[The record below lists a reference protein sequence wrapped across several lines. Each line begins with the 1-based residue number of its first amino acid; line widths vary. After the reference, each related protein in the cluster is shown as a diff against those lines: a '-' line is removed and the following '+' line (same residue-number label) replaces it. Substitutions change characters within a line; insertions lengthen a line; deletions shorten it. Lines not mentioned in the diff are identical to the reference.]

1 MLARMHLAGR
11 DFDRHQPNLRG
22 LPWWNETVPVVL
34 PHLGP
39 AGGAAAQSE
48 LAYQNHVAASSGYA
62 ALPRGPG
69 ACRPVPRQRDVRRR
83 RTHRLLRL
91 LLCGRGHLA
100 VRPGRVPERLVH
112 RPAHRAH
119 AAERARHAL
128 LAPTRRCARSR
139 RPSASCCPPCCA
151 PARCAFWISRLWDFY
166 LPREAS
172 MLKPHDPTHF
182 RAGAAPSVAT
192 LVPFVGSALALTL
205 LPAAT
210 LGLMAATLEA
220 SKGKFPMPT
229 ILISAFRAGRE
240 RMRAMLTLG
249 ALYAVGFLAIMGIS
263 TLFDGGKFARLYLLG
278 GKITQELVSAPDFQT
293 AMWVST
299 ALYLPLSMLFW
310 HAPALVHWHGVSPM
324 KSLFF
329 SIVACVRNVGAFTVY
344 GLAWLGVFIAAAL
357 VVMLVAGLVGSA
369 DFAAAAMVPLMLLLA
384 SMFFTSMY
392 FTVRDCFVTGDTEAP
407 GNL

>member
-1 MLARMHLAGR
+1 
-11 DFDRHQPNLRG
+11 
-22 LPWWNETVPVVL
+22 
-34 PHLGP
+34 
-39 AGGAAAQSE
+39 
-48 LAYQNHVAASSGYA
+48 
-62 ALPRGPG
+62 
-69 ACRPVPRQRDVRRR
+69 
-83 RTHRLLRL
+83 
-91 LLCGRGHLA
+91 
-100 VRPGRVPERLVH
+100 
-112 RPAHRAH
+112 
-119 AAERARHAL
+119 
-128 LAPTRRCARSR
+128 
-139 RPSASCCPPCCA
+139 
-151 PARCAFWISRLWDFY
+151 
-166 LPREAS
+166 
-172 MLKPHDPTHF
+172 
-182 RAGAAPSVAT
+182 
-192 LVPFVGSALALTL
+192 VGSALALTL

-357 VVMLVAGLVGSA
+357 VVMFVAGLVGSA

-392 FTVRDCFVTGDTEAP
+392 FTVRDCFVTDETEAP

>member
-1 MLARMHLAGR
+1 LM
-11 DFDRHQPNLRG
+11 
-22 LPWWNETVPVVL
+22 
-34 PHLGP
+34 
-39 AGGAAAQSE
+39 
-48 LAYQNHVAASSGYA
+48 
-62 ALPRGPG
+62 
-69 ACRPVPRQRDVRRR
+69 
-83 RTHRLLRL
+83 
-91 LLCGRGHLA
+91 
-100 VRPGRVPERLVH
+100 
-112 RPAHRAH
+112 
-119 AAERARHAL
+119 
-128 LAPTRRCARSR
+128 
-139 RPSASCCPPCCA
+139 
-151 PARCAFWISRLWDFY
+151 
-166 LPREAS
+166 
-172 MLKPHDPTHF
+172 
-182 RAGAAPSVAT
+182 SVAT
-192 LVPFVGSALALTL
+192 LVPYVGSALALTL

-229 ILISAFRAGRE
+229 ILISAFRAGRA

-278 GKITQELVSAPDFQT
+278 GKITQELVSAPDFQN

-310 HAPALVHWHGVSPM
+310 HAPALVHWHGVSPV

-329 SIVACVRNVGAFTVY
+329 SIVACVRNMGAFTVY
-344 GLAWLGVFIAAAL
+344 GLAWLGVFVAAAL

-392 FTVRDCFVTGDTEAP
+392 FTVRDCFVTDEAEST
-407 GNL
+407 

>member
-1 MLARMHLAGR
+1 M
-11 DFDRHQPNLRG
+11 DFSL
-22 LPWWNETVPVVL
+22 LTL
-34 PHLGP
+34 L
-39 AGGAAAQSE
+39 
-48 LAYQNHVAASSGYA
+48 HVAVLLAVA
-62 ALPRGPG
+62 
-69 ACRPVPRQRDVRRR
+69 
-83 RTHRLLRL
+83 LRL
-91 LLCGRGHLA
+91 F
-100 VRPGRVPERLVH
+100 
-112 RPAHRAH
+112 
-119 AAERARHAL
+119 
-128 LAPTRRCARSR
+128 SR
-139 RPSASCCPPCCA
+139 RN
-151 PARCAFWISRLWDFY
+151 
-166 LPREAS
+166 
-172 MLKPHDPTHF
+172 TN
-182 RAGAAPSVAT
+182 
-192 LVPFVGSALALTL
+192 GSALALTL

-407 GNL
+407 ENL